1 MTTLATAEVDTH
13 VEASMP
19 SLAGASVAHCG
30 DVVGLQAA
38 AGQAVGLLRSLANP
52 ERLILMCALA
62 EGERCVTELSQA
74 TGIHQPTLSQQLGV
88 LRDEGLVSTRRAGK
102 FVYYQ
107 VDSPAAM
114 ELLSLLHR
122 LYCAP
127 SASASRALRG

>member
-1 MTTLATAEVDTH
+1 MTPAATAHVD
-13 VEASMP
+13 APRP
-19 SLAGASVAHCG
+19 SAPGSSAEHCG
-30 DVVGLQAA
+30 DVSSLQAA
-38 AGQAVGLLRSLANP
+38 ATQAVGLLRSLANP

-107 VDSPAAM
+107 VDSPAAL

>member
-1 MTTLATAEVDTH
+1 MTLEATADVD
-13 VEASMP
+13 VDVPMPDAASP
-19 SLAGASVAHCG
+19 SVAHCG
-30 DVVGLQAA
+30 DVAGLQAA
-38 AGQAVGLLRSLANP
+38 ASQAVGLLRSLANP
-52 ERLILMCALA
+52 ERLVLMCALA

-107 VDSPAAM
+107 VDSPAAL
-114 ELLSLLHR
+114 ELLALLHR

-127 SASASRALRG
+127 SPSEVRGLRG

>member
-1 MTTLATAEVDTH
+1 MTPAATAHVD
-13 VEASMP
+13 APRP
-19 SLAGASVAHCG
+19 SAPGSSSEHCG
-30 DVVGLQAA
+30 DVSSLQAA
-38 AGQAVGLLRSLANP
+38 ATQAVGLLRSLANP

-107 VDSPAAM
+107 VDSPAAL

-127 SASASRALRG
+127 SASVSRALRG

>member
-1 MTTLATAEVDTH
+1 MSAVVTPEADTD
-13 VEASMP
+13 APMP
-19 SLAGASVAHCG
+19 GVAVPPAAHCG
-30 DVVGLQAA
+30 DVANLQAA
-38 AGQAVGLLRSLANP
+38 ASQAVGLLRSLANP

-62 EGERCVTELSQA
+62 EGERCVTELSQS

-107 VDSPAAM
+107 VDSPAAL
-114 ELLSLLHR
+114 ELLALLHR

-127 SASASRALRG
+127 SPSEVPGLRG